1 MKDDVKMV
9 QDPPRVDVDAS
20 VINRSMLVF
29 ISMRKFLTKCNVCYA
44 LDNLFCTRL
53 GCGWNI
59 WPLCMWLTWE
69 GVGGVTFHILG
80 WPTLSRWT
88 MRVCVSATRNVGSRR
103 RRRGRRRRRWRRRR
117 RRRRRR
123 STGHIPHSGAAAS
136 PWWPGGARP
145 CISVCTTW
153 QGGPGLGRPAG
164 CPKFYLAGPR
174 PPLSPAGSNHRHAA
188 TALQHSD
195 QQLVTSKRLTNHL
208 FQITACLVRMAEKEA
223 VGRPWVDLWGR
234 SWRSWWSE
242 LLGRLCDNMDSKMR
256 ERFQHRLSPQLFS
269 SGSKRAQWQRNASAF
284 IFPVKCK
291 ESSFSWEF

>member
-1 MKDDVKMV
+1 MDTVHWTADRPTWARTFVLG
-9 QDPPRVDVDAS
+9 Q
-20 VINRSMLVF
+20 
-29 ISMRKFLTKCNVCYA
+29 T
-44 LDNLFCTRL
+44 NLSAPCPKGSIAQFA
-53 GCGWNI
+53 GW
-59 WPLCMWLTWE
+59 
-69 GVGGVTFHILG
+69 
-80 WPTLSRWT
+80 SA
-88 MRVCVSATRNVGSRR
+88 RVCESAARNSGSSRRRRRRRKRRKRR
-103 RRRGRRRRRWRRRR
+103 RRRGRWRR

-195 QQLVTSKRLTNHL
+195 QQLVTSNRLTDHL

-223 VGRPWVDLWGR
+223 VGRP
-234 SWRSWWSE
+234 
-242 LLGRLCDNMDSKMR
+242 
-256 ERFQHRLSPQLFS
+256 
-269 SGSKRAQWQRNASAF
+269 
-284 IFPVKCK
+284 
-291 ESSFSWEF
+291 